1 MAAGWEYQ
9 SVYRIHQ
16 HGSPYASADEVLND
30 EGADGWE
37 LVSVVVVNQIYENGA
52 YEIFYLKRKGIAVPP
67 AIPSQS

>member
-30 EGADGWE
+30 EGIDGWE
-37 LVSVVVVNQIYENGA
+37 LVGVVVVNQVYENGA
-52 YEIFYLKRKGIAVPP
+52 YEIFYLKRKAPPTAVE
-67 AIPSQS
+67 Q